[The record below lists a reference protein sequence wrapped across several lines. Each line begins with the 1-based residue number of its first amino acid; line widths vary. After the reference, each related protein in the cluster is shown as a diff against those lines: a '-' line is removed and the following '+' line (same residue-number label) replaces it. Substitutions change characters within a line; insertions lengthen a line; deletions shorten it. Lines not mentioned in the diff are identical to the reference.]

1 VKNRSSILAQ
11 VKVSLCWQLPT
22 VGSWLGIGP
31 SVRLDVMY
39 RENQLF
45 SKYGKNSPAEFD
57 PNSDREFLPNA

>member
-1 VKNRSSILAQ
+1 
-11 VKVSLCWQLPT
+11 
-22 VGSWLGIGP
+22 
-31 SVRLDVMY
+31 MF